1 MLIRIVRMTFQPE
14 KVADFLT
21 VFEESKEKIRARP
34 GCHRLELLR
43 DLDLPNVF
51 MTYSYWDDAAA
62 LNKYRDSELFNTT
75 WAKTKVLFADKPVAY
90 SVERLQELP

>member
-34 GCHRLELLR
+34 GCHRLELLQ

>member
-1 MLIRIVRMTFQPE
+1 MLIRIVRMAFQPE

-51 MTYSYWDDAAA
+51 MTYSYWDDVAA
-62 LNKYRDSELFNTT
+62 LNQYRGSELFKST
-75 WAKTKVLFADKPVAY
+75 WAKTKVLFADKPLAY
-90 SVERLQELP
+90 SVERLQELA

>member
-1 MLIRIVRMTFQPE
+1 MLIRIVRMTFQPD

-21 VFEESKEKIRARP
+21 VFEESKEKIRARA

-51 MTYSYWDDAAA
+51 MTYSYWDDVAA
-62 LNKYRDSELFNTT
+62 LNQYRDSELFKST
-75 WAKTKVLFADKPVAY
+75 WAKTKVLFADKPLAY
-90 SVERLQELP
+90 SVERLQELA

>member
-1 MLIRIVRMTFQPE
+1 MSFQPE
-14 KVADFLT
+14 KVADFLG
-21 VFEESKEKIRARP
+21 VFEESKHKIHTMP

-43 DLDLPNVF
+43 DLDLPCVF

-62 LNKYRDSELFNTT
+62 LNRYRDSELFKST

-90 SVERLQELP
+90 SVERLQELA

>member
-1 MLIRIVRMTFQPE
+1 MTFQPE

-21 VFEESKEKIRARP
+21 VFEESKDKIRARP

-51 MTYSYWDDAAA
+51 MTYSYWDDAAV
-62 LNKYRDSELFNTT
+62 LNQYRDSDLFKST
-75 WAKTKVLFADKPVAY
+75 WAKTKILFADKPLAY
-90 SVERLQELP
+90 SVERLLELA

>member
-62 LNKYRDSELFNTT
+62 LNHYRDSELFKST

>member
-1 MLIRIVRMTFQPE
+1 MLIRIVRMTFQPD

-62 LNKYRDSELFNTT
+62 LNQYRDSELFKST
-75 WAKTKVLFADKPVAY
+75 WAKTKVLFADKPLAY
-90 SVERLQELP
+90 SVERLQELA

>member
-1 MLIRIVRMTFQPE
+1 MLIRIVRMTFQPD
-14 KVADFLT
+14 KVADFLA

-43 DLDLPNVF
+43 DLDLPNAF

-62 LNKYRDSELFNTT
+62 LNQYRDSELFNTT

-90 SVERLQELP
+90 SVERLQELA

>member
-21 VFEESKEKIRARP
+21 VFEESKEKIRART

-62 LNKYRDSELFNTT
+62 LNQYRDSELFKST
-75 WAKTKVLFADKPVAY
+75 WAKTKVLFADKPLAY
-90 SVERLQELP
+90 SVERLQELA